1 MIQAVLWYTN
11 SLAILKEQ
19 NVDIELIAC
28 HDSDLY
34 YDPLT
39 DEIIYN
45 FKDSRIYIVA
55 YPVSVVVKNE
65 DGEQIAYLSG
75 ESDQVAEGYEF
86 YFLTIKVTADS
97 EEYIKVAIVP
107 DNYQIELIGTDDGA
121 VNAFVTDFT
130 TDDVGEVEPYF
141 NVPIKKDSIGYFEAT
156 TDGSDSTS
164 LVVDEEVYF
173 NMESSEDIPV
183 EAKDNIQWIW
193 IAGSVTVVATALFL
207 LLRRKHHKA

>member
-1 MIQAVLWYTN
+1 MWYTN

-86 YFLTIKVTADS
+86 YFHTIKVTADS

-141 NVPIKKDSIGYFEAT
+141 NVPIKKDSVGYFEAT

>member
-55 YPVSVVVKNE
+55 CPVNLVVKNE
-65 DGEQIAYLSG
+65 VGEQIAYLSG

-86 YFLTIKVTADS
+86 YFHTIKATADS
-97 EEYIKVAIVP
+97 GEYIKVAIVP
-107 DNYQIELIGTDDGA
+107 DHYQIELIGTDDGTM
-121 VNAFVTDFT
+121 NAFVADFT
-130 TDDVGEVEPYF
+130 ADDVGQVETYF
-141 NVPIKKDSIGYFEAT
+141 NVPIKKDSVGYFEAA
-156 TDGSDSTS
+156 TDGSDSAA
-164 LVVDEEVYF
+164 LVMDEAVYL
-173 NMESSEDIPV
+173 NMESSEDIPTK
-183 EAKDNIQWIW
+183 ANGNIQWIW
-193 IAGSVTVVATALFL
+193 IVGVSWRSFPLVLEIHLQFLFAL
-207 LLRRKHHKA
+207 